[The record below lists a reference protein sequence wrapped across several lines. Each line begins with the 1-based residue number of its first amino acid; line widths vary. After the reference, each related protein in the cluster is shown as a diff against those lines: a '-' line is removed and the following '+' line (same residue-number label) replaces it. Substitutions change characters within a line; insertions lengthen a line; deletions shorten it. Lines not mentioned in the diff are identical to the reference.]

1 MTSTKMMSKLPP
13 YVDESSAVVV
23 AEQHEPELAVGPDHR
38 HRPRVR
44 VPLQPI
50 GRDLGR
56 HQPLLEHRDR
66 LVRASRRLGPGRKRL
81 VLGDGLETKKTE
93 TTSETARPP
102 TPPAPAE
109 GIDVSALVQ
118 IPSAIDPRQKC
129 ARCCTG
135 GRFSPF

>member
-1 MTSTKMMSKLPP
+1 MTSTEMMSKLPP

-93 TTSETARPP
+93 KTSETARPP
-102 TPPAPAE
+102 STARPRRRNRRERTGADPLRDRSPPE
-109 GIDVSALVQ
+109 VRSLLHRGAL
-118 IPSAIDPRQKC
+118 
-129 ARCCTG
+129 
-135 GRFSPF
+135 